1 MGDYLPVYSGSCGKQ
16 ARTATAAIRGGQ
28 LVEMDGANA
37 VRPASAGSTRVLGVA
52 SIDVSAEDAAS
63 GGVRVTVFTGG
74 TQRLKAGAG
83 GVVAGDVIAA
93 GADGTVVAIG
103 AGTFSTQLGIAL
115 TSAAEGAI
123 AEVQLDR

>member
-16 ARTATAAIRGGQ
+16 ASTAIAAITGGQ
-28 LVEMDGANA
+28 LVETDGANC
-37 VRPASAGSTRVLGVA
+37 VRPASAGSTRVLGAA
-52 SIDVSAEDAAS
+52 SMDVSAEDAAT

-103 AGTFSTQLGIAL
+103 GGAFSTQLGVAL
-115 TSAAEGAI
+115 TSAAEGAV